1 MPKVK
6 ITDKKGLVQESGSGV
21 QVQSITTFENT
32 VQFDG
37 GNTFH
42 GHLNKVQAYSPGAV
56 GADAGSTLIL
66 SASDSGKTFIL
77 GDGAAYKLAIPAK
90 VGWTGRFTFSGS
102 AAANISNNLHLTA
115 STDFGFDG
123 DATPF
128 RGVVFKVDGTA
139 SAKIDESLGQIRFI
153 ASGGPQGGDFV
164 DVEVVK
170 AGSSGVIIYSGLCV
184 A

>member
-42 GHLNKVQAYSPGAV
+42 GHLNKVEAYSPGAV
-56 GADAGSTLIL
+56 GADAGSVLVL

-77 GDGAAYKLAIPAK
+77 GDDSASYTLAIPAK

-102 AAANISNNLHLTA
+102 AADNISNNLFLSA

-123 DATPF
+123 DALPF
-128 RGVVFKVDGTA
+128 RGICLKVDGTA
-139 SAKIDESLGQIRFI
+139 SAKIDENLGRVRFV
-153 ASGGPQGGDFV
+153 ASSGPQGGDFV

-170 AGSSGVIIYSGLCV
+170 AGVIIYSGLCIG
-184 A
+184 